1 MPNDGRWMDARGVRF
16 VSAQK
21 RPRFRAASP
30 MTDLLFFAWRWAGVR
45 RNYLKTDLTVRA

>member
-1 MPNDGRWMDARGVRF
+1 MPNDGRWMGAHGARFIGVGGRF

-30 MTDLLFFAWRWAGVR
+30 MTDLHFSPGDGRAFAG
-45 RNYLKTDLTVRA
+45 TI